1 VLAFFGLYEYFNHGS
16 NRLSFL
22 ATVFFMATAF
32 NGDLN
37 QWDVAKVTYMSGSKL
52 LIPTRLFQ
60 NSWKFGVGGE
70 EVMQRHA

>member
-1 VLAFFGLYEYFNHGS
+1 MLVFFGLYEYFNHGS

-22 ATVFFMATAF
+22 ATVFYMATAF

-37 QWDVAKVTYMSGSKL
+37 QWDVAKVTNMVGSKFL
-52 LIPTRLFQ
+52 MK
-60 NSWKFGVGGE
+60 NSRKFGVGGE